1 MMDSHVNQVDNAD
14 LYHNDISEEPEISCP
29 DIDSSTEE
37 IIQRKVSKNIRDLH
51 NFFRVNNFSVEKG
64 DQNANIINVS
74 ERRCYNV
81 LDDNVEEFFTILDLC
96 RKEKRMLHW
105 TERQITSNKTHSG
118 IMLDFD
124 RYQRSKDSQI
134 TDRHFTGLIRHLLR
148 LLDSYIGF
156 SKYIKNDRLNIHV
169 FVTRKPSVVVA
180 PAKIGENVVYKDGFH
195 IVIPEIQITKALKRY
210 FIDEII
216 SKKIL
221 SQVFNDIDNIEPPES
236 MMDKASACNPMHF
249 FGNSKVDR
257 PPYILAHAYRY
268 EIFEDGIERE
278 VLQVDDLL
286 KASYN
291 LTYELSLGFNLQVIK
306 GEATWLQKRQFDYD
320 PSLET
325 KIQLMVEKTAH
336 GLIHEDELNT
346 IDNSVDMLTM
356 TDPEAKYIKRLLDI
370 IDISYATDYEK
381 WFKVICAIA
390 NVSSRYK
397 DLAVQF
403 SHRKPESWSP
413 TEIDRVWVEATS
425 GRVHNNPVTKRSI
438 IHWAQQSSPQRF
450 RELNNENYNRIL
462 RNYVYENE
470 GRVEHAMVA
479 RLLQAMISEKF
490 IVDAETSDD
499 NNKKIYR
506 WYEFVCPSQAMRKGE
521 VYKWRREADPDN
533 VHLYISDHVSKIYRE
548 VAVDIKKR
556 KDEAENEQ
564 LMKYWHQVEKTFRIY
579 TSKLYDNGFQV
590 SCIKQAQYRFR
601 QRGFIEQLDSY
612 EDVIG
617 VGNGLLKLGAKTD
630 FIRGFHEYRISKY
643 TDTDYIPFDP
653 TNPYVM
659 KLIQIFKD
667 IFPEDDVW
675 EFMLYHAST
684 WLDGC
689 EAAGLLLLLVGG
701 GQNGKSFFLKMLH
714 NTLGHAYVGCGKIA
728 LLSSPSERA
737 ESANSAQMQ
746 MKGKR
751 GFYFEEA
758 NKCETLNS
766 SRLKTISSP
775 GYQSGRDLHQ
785 RQENFKN
792 TANPI
797 AASNFDYIIDT
808 TDHGTWRR
816 IYYYKNKVKF
826 CRNPDPKNK
835 FEKKD
840 DPNIM
845 RIYPNDPNY
854 KQAMLSILV
863 YYNEKLRSLY
873 GNDLKAI
880 PVPTIEAETYEFRK
894 RQDTIH
900 KFITEMIVYSPSN
913 EGTAVKNIAHSYQEW
928 YTQSIK
934 QVSLGIPE
942 ITAQLENS
950 CIASKFETRING
962 NLFLPN
968 HRIKA
973 RFDEPLNDGELEL
986 IPTNMRSAGAPVP
999 LLEMNIVREKDE
1011 FAHSIEKTSP
1021 TYIQNTTDNIDSV
1034 EKNNHDRVITMDDL
1048 EALLSI

>member
-1 MMDSHVNQVDNAD
+1 MADSYVNQIDNAD

-37 IIQRKVSKNIRDLH
+37 IIQRKVSKNIRDLN

-64 DQNANIINVS
+64 DQRANIINVS
-74 ERRCYNV
+74 ERRCFNV
-81 LDDNVEEFFTILDLC
+81 PSENIEEFFTILDLC
-96 RKEKRMLHW
+96 RKERRMLHW
-105 TERQITSNKTHSG
+105 TERQVTSTMTHSG

-124 RYQRSKDSQI
+124 RYQRSKESQI
-134 TDRHFTGLIRHLLR
+134 NDRHFTSLIGRLLR
-148 LLDSYIGF
+148 LLDSYINF
-156 SKYIKNDRLNIHV
+156 SKHSDRTTFHV
-169 FVTRKPSVVVA
+169 FITRKPAVVIA
-180 PAKIGENVVYKDGFH
+180 PTKIGDNVIYKDGFH
-195 IVIPEIQITKALKRY
+195 LVIPEIQITKALKRY
-210 FIDEII
+210 LIEEII

-236 MMDKASACNPMHF
+236 MMDRASASNPMHF

-257 PPYILAHAYRY
+257 PAYNLTHAYRY
-268 EIFEDGIERE
+268 EIESEGFERE
-278 VLQVDDLL
+278 VLQIDDLL
-286 KASYN
+286 KSNYN
-291 LTYELSLGFNLQVIK
+291 LTYELSLGFYLRSLN
-306 GEATWLQKRQFDYD
+306 GEPTWLKKRQFDYD

-325 KIQLMVEKTAH
+325 KIQLMVEKTSY
-336 GLIHEDELNT
+336 GLIPENEINT

-356 TDPEAKYIKRLLDI
+356 TDPEAKYIKKLLDI

-390 NVSSRYK
+390 NVSTRYK
-397 DLAVQF
+397 DLAIQF
-403 SHRKPESWSP
+403 SHRKPEAWSQV
-413 TEIDRVWVEATS
+413 EIDRVWTEATS
-425 GRVHNNPVTKRSI
+425 GRVHANPVTKRSI

-450 RELNNENYNRIL
+450 RELNNENYNKIL

-479 RLLQAMISEKF
+479 RLLQAMISDKF
-490 IVDAETSDD
+490 IVDVETSDD
-499 NNKKIYR
+499 NSRKIYR

-533 VHLYISDHVSKIYRE
+533 VHLYLSDHVSKIYRE

-590 SCIKQAQYRFR
+590 ACIKQAQYRFR
-601 QRGFIEQLDSY
+601 HRGFIEQLDSY
-612 EDVIG
+612 EDIIG
-617 VGNGLLKLGAKTD
+617 VGNGIIKLGTKAEL
-630 FIRGFHEYRISKY
+630 IRGFHEYRISKY
-643 TDTDYIPFDP
+643 TDTDYIPYDP
-653 TNPYVM
+653 TNPYIA
-659 KLIQIFKD
+659 KLLLIFRD
-667 IFPEDDVW
+667 IFPEEDVF

-701 GQNGKSFFLKMLH
+701 GQNGKSFYLKMLH
-714 NTLGHAYVGCGKIA
+714 NTLGHNYVGCGKIS
-728 LLSSPSERA
+728 LLSCPNERA

-816 IYYYKNKVKF
+816 INYYKNKVKF
-826 CRNPDPKNK
+826 CRNPDPKNPY
-835 FEKKD
+835 EKKD

-863 YYNEKLRSLY
+863 HYNEKLRSLY

-880 PVPTIEAETYEFRK
+880 PVPTIDAETYEFRK

-900 KFITEMIVYSPSN
+900 KYITEMLVYSPEY
-913 EGTAVKNIAHSYQEW
+913 EGVSVKAIAQSYQEW
-928 YTQSIK
+928 YMQSIK

-950 CIASKFETRING
+950 CIASKIETRLNG
-962 NLFLPN
+962 FLFLPH

-973 RFDEPLNDGELEL
+973 RYDEPLNEGELEL
-986 IPTNMRSAGAPVP
+986 IPGNLKAASLRSETTIIPGIIPRQ
-999 LLEMNIVREKDE
+999 NDE
-1011 FAHSIEKTSP
+1011 FITQVEKTTP
-1021 TYIQNTTDNIDSV
+1021 TYIQNTDVKVEQIPDNILNV
-1034 EKNNHDRVITMDDL
+1034 DDL
-1048 EALLSI
+1048 ELLINI